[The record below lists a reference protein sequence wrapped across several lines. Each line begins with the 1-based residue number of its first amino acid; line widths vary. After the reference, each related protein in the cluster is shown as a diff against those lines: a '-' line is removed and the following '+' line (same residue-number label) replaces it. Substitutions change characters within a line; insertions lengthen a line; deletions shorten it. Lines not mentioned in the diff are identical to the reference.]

1 MVEWIIS
8 KGMIIFYT
16 VSFDYK
22 FSKKINSDPVMLILM
37 VFDEYRKRKSTNISF
52 FGKILFG
59 LNKFYDF
66 SFLSF
71 FFFVSIQI
79 VINFDELLVQI
90 LWMKNQLQNHI
101 LTDNYEFNF
110 INEYIT
116 GNIKF
121 SIKLISY
128 YLIFYVIY
136 HHFQYI
142 KLIIFNNSSNPHE
155 LLI

>member
-71 FFFVSIQI
+71 FF
-79 VINFDELLVQI
+79 LLA
-90 LWMKNQLQNHI
+90 
-101 LTDNYEFNF
+101 Y
-110 INEYIT
+110 
-116 GNIKF
+116 
-121 SIKLISY
+121 KL
-128 YLIFYVIY
+128 
-136 HHFQYI
+136 
-142 KLIIFNNSSNPHE
+142 
-155 LLI
+155 

>member
-1 MVEWIIS
+1 MNDFLLYI
-8 KGMIIFYT
+8 

-22 FSKKINSDPVMLILM
+22 FSKKYFPDKFWPRYVNINGI
-37 VFDEYRKRKSTNISF
+37 RRISKTKINKYIV

-66 SFLSF
+66 SFF
-71 FFFVSIQI
+71 FFFSIQI

-101 LTDNYEFNF
+101 LTITDNYEFNF

-155 LLI
+155 LLM